1 MSDENKE
8 EEMAT
13 PITTGDLGE
22 ESSEEILTNLRNS
35 FMGGDSPEE
44 EIEES
49 EEEEESSEESEE
61 EESEEEEESSEE
73 SEEEESE
80 EEEESDEDELNLD
93 EDPEEEEESEESEE
107 EEEIDESKETAV
119 TQLRKVFKQ
128 KKQLEAENNLLN
140 EQLVNKD
147 QEIKE
152 VKDRLDK
159 MSATRVDPTS
169 HPDFIS
175 LRSKTHNGI
184 ATQLR
189 RVVGTDVTKAIV
201 GTDKEPRWGKILTDV
216 ATMNSLPFDQQDE
229 VEDGLRLHIAQRLGF
244 QGDELDSDIDSDYI
258 EKADSVIRTVGNF
271 TPQYDELADLHN
283 TIVNKSQSKSL
294 ELGHKEYG
302 QKTKN
307 VREGLAIIE
316 TMSEKDIKEDPDSL
330 QSMAAQKIARSPQLK
345 AKFDLIKR
353 SVLEMAYGP
362 EALSQEELDTH
373 AATGKDMDE
382 FHKNREKRVETF
394 RDDRLVEI
402 ASLLTLLP
410 EIKKVLPEHFRE
422 LTGKEQTNSKKKI
435 LRRGKKLAP
444 KKDKV
449 KKSPED
455 KTVEEHKAG
464 IQRALGMP

>member
-1 MSDENKE
+1 M
-8 EEMAT
+8 
-13 PITTGDLGE
+13 
-22 ESSEEILTNLRNS
+22 
-35 FMGGDSPEE
+35 
-44 EIEES
+44 
-49 EEEEESSEESEE
+49 
-61 EESEEEEESSEE
+61 
-73 SEEEESE
+73 
-80 EEEESDEDELNLD
+80 NLD
-93 EDPEEEEESEESEE
+93 EDPEEEESEEDELEE

-128 KKQLEAENNLLN
+128 KKKLEAENDLLS

-152 VKDRLDK
+152 VKDQLDK

-169 HPDFIS
+169 HPDFIE

-189 RVVGTDVTKAIV
+189 RSVGTDVTKAIV
-201 GTDKEPRWGKILTDV
+201 GTDKQPKWGHILTKV
-216 ATMNSLPFDQQDE
+216 AEMNDLPFDQQDE

-283 TIVNKSQSKSL
+283 TIVNKSQNKSL
-294 ELGHKEYG
+294 ELGHKEYS

-353 SVLEMAYGP
+353 SVLEMSYGP
-362 EALSQEELDTH
+362 EALSQEKLDTH

-382 FHKNREKRVETF
+382 FHKSRAKRVETF
-394 RDDRLVEI
+394 RNDRSVEI
-402 ASLLTLLP
+402 ASLLILLP

-422 LTGKEQTNSKKKI
+422 LTGKERTVSKKKI

-444 KKDKV
+444 KKDKA
-449 KKSPED
+449 KKSVED
-455 KTVEEHKAG
+455 KSVDEHRAG
-464 IQRALGMP
+464 IASALGM